1 MISLDNR
8 LKTAAAMVRQGV
20 TVCDVGTDHALL
32 ACWLAKST
40 AKEVIAS
47 DINDGPLE
55 AARRTVEQEGCTNVR
70 IVKSDGLR
78 EIDYADDVIICG
90 MGGELIA
97 DIIAGCRFLS
107 SGTHFILQPMT
118 KPELLRQRLYSDGF
132 EILEERT
139 AYDGKRAYVIILAAY
154 TGDRNSIDELFA
166 FTGKVS
172 DARFLKLTAE
182 KLIKNARGM
191 EASDSFAEEA
201 QKLRALAE
209 KIMEKAEEL
218 A

>member
-8 LKTAAAMVRQGV
+8 LKTAAALCRSGGII
-20 TVCDVGTDHALL
+20 CDVGTDHALL
-32 ACWLAKST
+32 ACHLAKNG

-70 IVKSDGLR
+70 IVKSDGLC

-107 SGTHFILQPMT
+107 ERTRFILQPMT
-118 KPELLRQRLYSDGF
+118 KPELLRTRLYADGF

-139 AYDGKRAYVIILAAY
+139 AYDGKRAYVVMLAAF
-154 TGDRNSIDELFA
+154 TGNRCDIDELFA
-166 FTGKVS
+166 YTGKVR
-172 DARFLKLTAE
+172 DPKFLRLTAE

-191 EASDSFAEEA
+191 EASESFAEEA
-201 QKLRALAE
+201 QGLRILAE
-209 KIMEKAEEL
+209 KILKKAEETE
-218 A
+218 

>member
-8 LKTAAAMVRQGV
+8 LKTAASLCRRDG

-32 ACWLAKST
+32 ACFLARNG

-55 AARRTVEQEGCTNVR
+55 SARRTVQQEGCDNVLV
-70 IVKSDGLR
+70 VKSDGLR
-78 EIDYADDVIICG
+78 EISFADDVIICG

-107 SGTHFILQPMT
+107 ENTRFILQPMT
-118 KPELLRQRLYSDGF
+118 KPEILRRRLYADGF

-139 AYDGKRAYVIILAAY
+139 AYDGKRAYVVMLAAY
-154 TGDRNSIDELFA
+154 TGVRRDIDELFA
-166 FTGKVS
+166 HTGKVS
-172 DARFLKLTAE
+172 DARFLRLTAE

-191 EASDSFAEEA
+191 EASDSFGDEA
-201 QKLRALAE
+201 KSLRLLAQ
-209 KIMEKAEEL
+209 KIMEKAEETE
-218 A
+218 

>member
-20 TVCDVGTDHALL
+20 AVCDVGTDHALL
-32 ACWLAKST
+32 ACWLAKNG

-55 AARRTVEQEGCTNVR
+55 AARHTVAQESCDNVR
-70 IVKSDGLR
+70 VVKSDGLKAI
-78 EIDYADDVIICG
+78 EYADDVIICG

-107 SGTHFILQPMT
+107 EDTRFILQPMT
-118 KPELLRQRLYSDGF
+118 KPEILRQRLYADGF

-139 AYDGKRAYVIILAAY
+139 AYDGKRAYVIMLAAY
-154 TGDRNSIDELFA
+154 TGAQREIDELFTY
-166 FTGKVS
+166 TGKVT
-172 DARFLKLTAE
+172 DPKFLRLTAE

-191 EASDSFAEEA
+191 ESSESFADEA
-201 QKLRALAE
+201 QKLRTLAD
-209 KIMEKAEEL
+209 KIIKKAEEL
-218 A
+218 P

>member
-8 LKTAAAMVRQGV
+8 LKTAAALCRSGGI
-20 TVCDVGTDHALL
+20 VCDVGTDHALL
-32 ACWLAKST
+32 ACYLAKNG

-55 AARRTVEQEGCTNVR
+55 AARRTVEQEGCNNVR
-70 IVKSDGLR
+70 VVKSDGLR
-78 EIDYADDVIICG
+78 EIGYADDVIICG

-107 SGTHFILQPMT
+107 EDTRFILQPMT
-118 KPELLRQRLYSDGF
+118 KPEILRERLYADGF

-139 AYDGKRAYVIILAAY
+139 AYDGKRAYVIMLAAY
-154 TGDRNSIDELFA
+154 TGDRLDIDELFA
-166 FTGKVS
+166 FTGKVT
-172 DARFLKLTAE
+172 DAEFLRLTAE

-191 EASDSFAEEA
+191 ESSESFGKEA
-201 QKLRALAE
+201 QKLRSLAE
-209 KIMEKAEEL
+209 KILKKAEEL

>member
-8 LKTAAAMVRQGV
+8 LATAAALCRVGSI
-20 TVCDVGTDHALL
+20 VCDVGTDHALL
-32 ACWLAKST
+32 ACHLAKNG

-55 AARRTVEQEGCTNVR
+55 AARRTVEQEGCDNVR
-70 IVKSDGLR
+70 VIKSDGLY
-78 EIDYADDVIICG
+78 EINYAEDVIICG

-107 SGTHFILQPMT
+107 ESTRFILQPMT
-118 KPELLRQRLYSDGF
+118 KPEVLRKRLYADGL

-139 AYDGKRAYVIILAAY
+139 AYDGKRAYVIMLAAY
-154 TGDRNSIDELFA
+154 TGDCCDIDELFSY
-166 FTGKVS
+166 TGKVTDS
-172 DARFLKLTAE
+172 KFLKLTAE

-191 EASDSFAEEA
+191 EGSERFVEEA
-201 QKLRALAE
+201 KKLRFLAE
-209 KIMEKAEEL
+209 GILKKAEET